1 MNILHISDIFSLHSP
16 VCPMKKAEL
25 VFVPAP
31 GRGHFVSMLEIAKL
45 LLSRDDRL
53 CITVLIMRPPI
64 YSKWAA
70 YIESL
75 NDSSYTERIQFIDLP
90 QTSFKQ
96 ATDPMVFI
104 SSFIESQKPHVK
116 EAATKLKESRSGSNS
131 PRLAGFVVDM
141 FCSSMVDVANGFG
154 VPTYLFFP
162 SSASFLSLMLH
173 LQTLRDEQKQDIT
186 EFKDSDAE
194 LVLSSF
200 VNPIP
205 ARVLPGVVFDREG
218 GTLILDY
225 TRRWRE
231 TKGVIVNTFLELES
245 YAIHSFSD
253 ATNTPPVYPVG
264 PILNLNGEESHVG
277 SGDQR
282 SDIMKWLE
290 DQPQSSVVFLCFG
303 SRGGFGDNQVREIAK
318 ALERGGFPFLW
329 SLRRPPPKGKLAFP
343 TEHENLEEV
352 LPEGFLD
359 RTARI
364 GKVIGWAPQVAI
376 LSHPA
381 IGGFV
386 SHCGWNSILESLW
399 FGVPIATW
407 PLYAEQQFNAFEM
420 VKEMELAAEIML
432 DYRTEYTDNQIIAT
446 SEEIERGIKQLME
459 NDSKIRK
466 NVKEMTEKSR
476 KALMDGGSSHF
487 SLGRIIDD
495 VIIDSMS

>member
-1 MNILHISDIFSLHSP
+1 
-16 VCPMKKAEL
+16 MKKAEL
-25 VFVPAP
+25 VFVPSP
-31 GRGHFVSMLEIAKL
+31 GMGHLVSILEIAKL
-45 LLSRDDRL
+45 LVARDDRL
-53 CITVLIMRPPI
+53 CITVLIMRLSI
-64 YSKWAA
+64 DSKLAA

-75 NDSSYTERIQFIDLP
+75 DDSSYTECIQFIDLP

-96 ATDPMVFI
+96 DTNPMVFA

-116 EAATKLKESRSGSNS
+116 EAVTKLKESRSGSNS

-141 FCSSMVDVANGFG
+141 FCSSMVDVANDFG
-154 VPTYLFFP
+154 VPSYLFFP

-205 ARVLPGVVFDREG
+205 ARVLPGVVLDREG

-225 TRRWRE
+225 ARRWRE
-231 TKGVIVNTFLELES
+231 TK
-245 YAIHSFSD
+245 D
-253 ATNTPPVYPVG
+253 
-264 PILNLNGEESHVG
+264 SHVG

-282 SDIMKWLE
+282 SDIIKWLD
-290 DQPQSSVVFLCFG
+290 DQTQSSVVFLCFG
-303 SRGGFGDNQVREIAK
+303 SRGGFGDNQVKEIAK

-343 TEHENLEEV
+343 SEHENLEEV

-407 PLYAEQQFNAFEM
+407 PLYAEQQFNAFEI
-420 VKEMELAAEIML
+420 VKEMDLAAEITL
-432 DYRTEYTDNQIIAT
+432 DYRTEYTDNQITVT

-466 NVKEMTEKSR
+466 NVKEMTEKVLWSPSFVAR
-476 KALMDGGSSHF
+476 LT
-487 SLGRIIDD
+487 
-495 VIIDSMS
+495 

>member
-1 MNILHISDIFSLHSP
+1 
-16 VCPMKKAEL
+16 MKKAEL
-25 VFVPAP
+25 LFVPAP

-53 CITVLIMRPPI
+53 CITVLIMRLSI
-64 YSKWAA
+64 DSKFAA

-116 EAATKLKESRSGSNS
+116 EAATKLKES
-131 PRLAGFVVDM
+131 
-141 FCSSMVDVANGFG
+141 
-154 VPTYLFFP
+154 
-162 SSASFLSLMLH
+162 SLMLH

-205 ARVLPGVVFDREG
+205 ARVLPGVVLDREG

-225 TRRWRE
+225 ARRWRE
-231 TKGVIVNTFLELES
+231 TK
-245 YAIHSFSD
+245 
-253 ATNTPPVYPVG
+253 
-264 PILNLNGEESHVG
+264 ESHVG

-282 SDIMKWLE
+282 SDIMKWLD

-303 SRGGFGDNQVREIAK
+303 SRGGFGDNQVKEIAK

-329 SLRRPPPKGKLAFP
+329 SLRRPPPKGKLAYP

-364 GKVIGWAPQVAI
+364 GKIIGWAPQVAI

-432 DYRTEYTDNQIIAT
+432 DYLAEYTDNQITVT

-495 VIIDSMS
+495 VIIDSMP

>member
-1 MNILHISDIFSLHSP
+1 
-16 VCPMKKAEL
+16 MKKAEL
-25 VFVPAP
+25 VFVSPP
-31 GRGHFVSMLEIAKL
+31 GMGHLVSILEIAKL
-45 LLSRDDRL
+45 LVARDDRL
-53 CITVLIMRPPI
+53 CITVLIMRLSVD
-64 YSKWAA
+64 SKLAA
-70 YIESL
+70 YIESF
-75 NDSSYTERIQFIDLP
+75 NDSSYTECIQFIDLP
-90 QTSFKQ
+90 QTSLKQ
-96 ATDPMVFI
+96 ETNLMVFF

-116 EAATKLKESRSGSNS
+116 EAVTKLKESRSGSNS

-141 FCSSMVDVANGFG
+141 FCSSMVDVANDFG

-205 ARVLPGVVFDREG
+205 ARVLPGVVLDREG

-225 TRRWRE
+225 ARRWRE
-231 TKGVIVNTFLELES
+231 TKGIIVNTFLELES
-245 YAIHSFSD
+245 STIHSFSV

-264 PILNLNGEESHVG
+264 PILNLKGEDSHVG
-277 SGDQR
+277 LGDQR
-282 SDIMKWLE
+282 SDIMKWLD

-303 SRGGFGDNQVREIAK
+303 SRGGFGDNQVNEIAK
-318 ALERGGFPFLW
+318 ALERAGFPFLW
-329 SLRRPPPKGKLAFP
+329 SLRRPPPKGGGLAFS

-364 GKVIGWAPQVAI
+364 GKIIGWAPQVAI

-432 DYRTEYTDNQIIAT
+432 DYRTEYTDNQIIVT
-446 SEEIERGIKQLME
+446 SEEIERGIKHLME

-466 NVKEMTEKSR
+466 NVKEMTEKGR

-495 VIIDSMS
+495 VITDSMP